1 MSAKEKIIQLFEI
14 KKELSVTEIVN
25 EISISKQMVHLVLN
39 ALVEK
44 NFIEKI
50 GRTPKTVYRLNEQ
63 VDKVNGVSV
72 QFGANL
78 AFTTTVI
85 SKVQQNFLESNFLLI
100 TELGK
105 MLTGINAFQNWCQK
119 RNLPLEKTIEEFI
132 TTKDKYNNYLDKN
145 GLISGLDKL
154 KNTKAYDKIFLDELL
169 YLDFYAIE
177 RFGKTRLGTIL
188 HYAKQGQNKMLMKML
203 IQEIKEKINI
213 IILEYNIDAV
223 AFVPPTIKR
232 ETQLMKFLANGL
244 KINLPVI
251 EIQKI
256 GGIIPVPQKSLN
268 KIEERINN
276 AENTFIIK
284 GNVSY
289 KNLLLIDD
297 AVGSGSTLNQI
308 SGKIKRKELAKKIIG
323 LAIVGSYKGFDV
335 ITDV

>member
-1 MSAKEKIIQLFEI
+1 MNVKDKIELLFEQKI
-14 KKELSVTEIVN
+14 ELSVNDIVQELSISSQYVHRILNQLVDNNSIDRIGLPPKTIYRKN
-25 EISISKQMVHLVLN
+25 EIQTNAAFSKVAIAKDKENFLN
-39 ALVEK
+39 E
-44 NFIEKI
+44 NFI
-50 GRTPKTVYRLNEQ
+50 
-63 VDKVNGVSV
+63 
-72 QFGANL
+72 
-78 AFTTTVI
+78 
-85 SKVQQNFLESNFLLI
+85 LI
-100 TELGK
+100 TEIGQLLEG
-105 MLTGINAFQNWCQK
+105 LPAFENWCNK
-119 RNLPLEKTIEEFI
+119 RKLPLEKTIDEFI
-132 TTKDKYNNYLDKN
+132 LTKDKYNNYLDNN

-154 KNTKAYDKIFLDELL
+154 KNTKGYETIFLDELL

-188 HYAKQGQNKMLMKML
+188 HYAKQGQNKMLMKIL
-203 IQEIKEKINI
+203 IQEIKQKIDVI
-213 IILEYNIDAV
+213 ISAYDIDAV

-251 EIQKI
+251 EIMKI

-276 AENTFIIK
+276 AENTFVIK

-289 KNLLLIDD
+289 KNVLLIDD

-308 SGKIKRKELAKKIIG
+308 SGKIKRKELAKNIIG
-323 LAIVGSYKGFDV
+323 LAIVGSFKGFDV